1 MKKNIFK
8 IALFALFL
16 GGAGTLISSCSGSS
30 STTEKEIED
39 LLNAEES
46 TQKIHSDSLACDIE
60 LPSSMIS
67 TTSLDQGV
75 PFQYMNGTDE
85 IYIIGNRE
93 PSEDAELGLRIMS
106 KFDDKADLKTNYL
119 NYTLD
124 LMKENETT
132 LTNISKPKDLKTK
145 NVKGTLV
152 SVEGSRVGI
161 PAPIA
166 YWIATFEHKKNVY
179 KFIFWTLAS
188 KKSEVEEKAVKALS
202 SLKFD

>member
-8 IALFALFL
+8 VGLFAVLLAGSTTLFY
-16 GGAGTLISSCSGSS
+16 SCGGSS
-30 STTEKEIED
+30 SKD
-39 LLNAEES
+39 LGELLEPEE
-46 TQKIHSDSLACDIE
+46 TFQDIHSDSLGIDVQ
-60 LPSSMIS
+60 LPSSMIA
-67 TTSLDQGV
+67 TTSLDAGV

-93 PSEDAELGLRIMS
+93 PSDEAELGLRIMS
-106 KFDDKADLKTNYL
+106 KYDDKKNLQENYL

-132 LTNISKPKDLKTK
+132 LTNVSSPKTLKTK
-145 NVKGTLV
+145 NAKGTLV

-166 YWIATFEHKKNVY
+166 YWIATFDHKGSVY

-188 KKSEVEEKAVKALS
+188 QKKDVEEKAVKTLS
-202 SLKFD
+202 SLKFE

>member
-8 IALFALFL
+8 VGLFALL
-16 GGAGTLISSCSGSS
+16 LAGSTTLFYSCSGSAN
-30 STTEKEIED
+30 KD
-39 LLNAEES
+39 LGELLEPEE
-46 TQKIHSDSLACDIE
+46 TFQDVHSDSLGIDAQ
-60 LPSSMIS
+60 LPSSMIP
-67 TTSLDQGV
+67 TTSLDAGV

-93 PSEDAELGLRIMS
+93 PSDEAELGLRNMS
-106 KFDDKADLKTNYL
+106 KYDDKKDLKENYL

-132 LTNISKPKDLKTK
+132 LTNVSSPKAIKTK
-145 NVKGTLV
+145 NVKGTMV
-152 SVEGSRVGI
+152 SVEGSRTGI

-166 YWIATFEHKKNVY
+166 YWIATFDHKGNVY

-188 KKSEVEEKAVKALS
+188 QKKDVEEKAVKTLS

>member
-1 MKKNIFK
+1 MKKTFFK
-8 IALFALFL
+8 VALFAGLLVGSTTLFY
-16 GGAGTLISSCSGSS
+16 SCSGSTSTS
-30 STTEKEIED
+30 SEINELID
-39 LLNAEES
+39 AEES
-46 TQKIHSDSLACDIE
+46 VQKIHSDSLAVDVE

-67 TTSLDQGV
+67 TTSLDAGV
-75 PFQYMNGTDE
+75 PFQYMNGTEE
-85 IYIIGNRE
+85 IYMIGNKE
-93 PSEDAELGLRIMS
+93 PSKEAEDALRYMA
-106 KFDDKADLKTNYL
+106 KFDDKKDLSTNYL

-132 LTNISKPKDLKTK
+132 LTNVSAAKVLKAK
-145 NVKGTLV
+145 NAKGTLV

-166 YWIATFEHKKNVY
+166 YWIATFDHKGNVY

-188 KKSEVEEKAVKALS
+188 QKKDVEEKAVKALS

>member
-1 MKKNIFK
+1 MFY
-8 IALFALFL
+8 
-16 GGAGTLISSCSGSS
+16 SCSGSNTS
-30 STTEKEIED
+30 DKEIED

-46 TQKIHSDSLACDIE
+46 VQKIHSDSLACDIE

-75 PFQYMNGTDE
+75 PFQYMNGTEE
-85 IYIIGNRE
+85 IYVIGNRE

-132 LTNISKPKDLKTK
+132 LTNVSKPKELKTK

-188 KKSEVEEKAVKALS
+188 KKAEVEEKAVKTLS

>member
-1 MKKNIFK
+1 MKKNMFK
-8 IALFALFL
+8 VVLFAGLV
-16 GGAGTLISSCSGSS
+16 AGTTTLFYSCSGSGDAKN
-30 STTEKEIED
+30 KELEE
-39 LLNAEES
+39 LLTPEVS
-46 TQKIHSDSLACDIE
+46 YQKVHSDSLGIDVEI
-60 LPSSMIS
+60 PSSMIA
-67 TTSLDQGV
+67 TTSLDAGV
-75 PFQYMNGTDE
+75 PFQYMNGTEE

-106 KFDDKADLKTNYL
+106 KYDDKKDLKENYL

-132 LTNISKPKDLKTK
+132 LTNVSKPKAFKTK

-166 YWIATFEHKKNVY
+166 YWIATFEHEKNVY

-188 KKSEVEEKAVKALS
+188 QKKDVEEKAIKSLG
-202 SLKFD
+202 SLKFN